1 MDGVAL
7 PLVLV
12 GDGVILTTDMEA
24 GDGVVIPTLAGV
36 IIHGDTR
43 IMDTAII
50 TMVEIG
56 IV

>member
-12 GDGVILTTDMEA
+12 GDGVILITDMEA